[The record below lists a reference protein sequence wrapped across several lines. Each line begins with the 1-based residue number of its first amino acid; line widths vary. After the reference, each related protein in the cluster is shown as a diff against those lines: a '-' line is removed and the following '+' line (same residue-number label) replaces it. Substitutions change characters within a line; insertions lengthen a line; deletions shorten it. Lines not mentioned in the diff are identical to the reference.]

1 MIQFKKKRIL
11 FLAGA
16 VLFLLSI
23 GAGSAWYLFGSRPLQ
38 TTKDTYI
45 YIDGDDTADS
55 VFIKLESYMKDSRM
69 PGMKILSFL
78 YDYSAH
84 IHPGAYKLNAQN
96 TTWHIFHRLRQGM
109 QTPVRLTV
117 PSVRT
122 TGRLAKTVSRQIMA
136 DSASIA
142 LLLNDSSYCARLG
155 YNVYTLPT
163 LFIPNTYEVY
173 WTLTPEQFME
183 RMQKEY
189 KRFWNKE
196 RMEKAQRIGLTP
208 TEVTTLASI
217 VEEETALKT
226 EKPIVAGLY
235 INRLHRGMPLQA
247 DPTVK
252 FALQDFTL
260 RRILHKHLECESP
273 YNTYKHIGLPPGPI
287 RIPSIDGIESVLNY
301 TPHKYLYMCAREDF
315 SGYHNFAETMTQ
327 HLQNAARYQRE
338 LNKRNI
344 R

>member
-1 MIQFKKKRIL
+1 MKKKKT
-11 FLAGA
+11 
-16 VLFLLSI
+16 LSI
-23 GAGSAWYLFGSRPLQ
+23 LLVLLLVSAGIGIAGYSLLFNRPFHIE
-38 TTKDTYI
+38 KSTYI
-45 YIDGDDTADS
+45 YIDEDDTADS
-55 VFIKLESYMKDSRM
+55 VYSKLENTLNTST
-69 PGMKILSFL
+69 LSGFRLLASL
-78 YDYSAH
+78 YGYAED
-84 IHPGAYKLNAQN
+84 IHPGAYRIDASY
-96 TTWHIFHRLRQGM
+96 TTWLTFHRLKHGM
-109 QTPVRLTV
+109 QTPVRLTI

-142 LLLNDSSYCARLG
+142 RLLNDSSYCARLG
-155 YNVYTLPT
+155 YNVYTLPA

-217 VEEETALKT
+217 VEEETARKT
-226 EKPIVAGLY
+226 EKPTVAGLY
-235 INRLHRGMPLQA
+235 INRLHKGMPLQA